1 MIQTRTVRG
10 TFLSAIESLVRTIEA
25 RDPYIVGHSH
35 RVGRLAL
42 QLASEV
48 GLDARQRGKLA
59 LAAKLHDIG
68 KVAIPEAILNKPD
81 RLTPEE
87 EAVVRL
93 HPLTGHRILTPII
106 RDRQVLAAVRG
117 HHERLDGT
125 GYPDGLQGSQVG
137 LLTRILSIADVFD
150 ALTSCRAYRQALPAR
165 EAFGILRAGAGWHF
179 DPALVTAFTAMISR
193 QDRGATLTSPRA
205 EMDEVGKSLQ
215 FDLTTRPV

>member
-1 MIQTRTVRG
+1 MVQTRTVRG

-25 RDPYIVGHSH
+25 RDPYIMGHSH

-42 QLASEV
+42 QLASEI
-48 GLDARQRGKLA
+48 GLDARQRTRLA

-81 RLTPEE
+81 RLTPDE
-87 EAVVRL
+87 EAVVRQ
-93 HPLTGHRILTPII
+93 HPLTGYRILTPII

-125 GYPDGLQGSQVG
+125 GYPDGLRGNQVG

-150 ALTSCRAYRQALPAR
+150 ALTTSRAYRQALPVR
-165 EAFGILRAGAGWHF
+165 EAFSILRAGAGWHF
-179 DPALVTAFTAMISR
+179 DPALVSAFTAMISR
-193 QDRGATLTSPRA
+193 QERAQARSSPPS
-205 EMDEVGKSLQ
+205 ETDEVGKSAQ